1 MTTIKRDFD
10 TNVDREICISEAIA
24 ARVDVVGDSVV
35 TAVITWVLAL
45 VARCSYRAAASWT
58 IIYAKLN
65 SCLYQLILPIE
76 YRSRTRFRRFFQ

>member
-35 TAVITWVLAL
+35 TAVIT
-45 VARCSYRAAASWT
+45 
-58 IIYAKLN
+58 
-65 SCLYQLILPIE
+65 
-76 YRSRTRFRRFFQ
+76 